1 MSRRGQSKSKWVV
14 AVAAASLLLPVS
26 VVIAAPQPKKRPA
39 PVAVSFE
46 GGFTPSQADPRLAA
60 ALASRP
66 ALTSDFRFTPS
77 AAKQRPAQ
85 IRIAVRTRTT
95 GAGQAALRERA
106 AAAAPMPT
114 GLALTP
120 ATYNLGAAV
129 GWKRFAVSADV
140 SKAQGATPALA
151 AREGA
156 VVGVSYSVKKFTGR
170 VAASADRADTDGSPS
185 IADPTAYALD
195 VGGAYNI
202 SRNIA
207 VTGGVKYKIER
218 EQLAT
223 FRDQRRDSQA
233 VYVGTAFKF

>member
-1 MSRRGQSKSKWVV
+1 MSRQGQGKGKL
-14 AVAAASLLLPVS
+14 AVALAAVSLLLPAS
-26 VVIAAPQPKKRPA
+26 VVIAAPQKKRPA
-39 PVAVSFE
+39 PVSLSFD
-46 GGFTPSQADPRLAA
+46 GGFTPAQADPRLAA

-66 ALTSDFRFTPS
+66 ALASDFRFTPS
-77 AAKQRPAQ
+77 AAKQRPSQ
-85 IRIAVRTRTT
+85 IRIAVRARASSVT
-95 GAGQAALRERA
+95 QVALRERA
-106 AAAAPMPT
+106 AAAAPIPA
-114 GLALTP
+114 GLPLTP
-120 ATYNLGAAV
+120 ASYNLGAAV

-140 SKAQGATPALA
+140 SKADGATPALA

-156 VVGVSYSVKKFTGR
+156 SVGVSYSTKRFTGR
-170 VAASADRADTDGSPS
+170 VAASTDRAAAERKTA
-185 IADPTAYALD
+185 IADPVAYALD

-233 VYVGTAFKF
+233 VYVGTAFRF